1 MYCRSCPTCGK
12 MAIDRWIEDIKD
24 IFPECKYQHITFTM
38 P

>member
-1 MYCRSCPTCGK
+1 